1 MDQRI
6 QILFKRYQE
15 GIATPEEISL
25 VESWFESHY
34 GQQGKKLSRNEELA
48 VFADL
53 DTRVEEISNTAVI
66 VKRKDFRWMQA
77 AALFFVLLASGL
89 YLKIRHTAKVVLPE
103 TYAEIRS
110 LNGVKKEVILKD
122 GTSVFLNS
130 GSSVFVSSKYG
141 ESRREVRLT
150 GEAFF
155 KVKHDASKPFVIH
168 SGKLQTTVLGTS
180 FNIKAYPED
189 DRVKVT
195 VATGKVKVEADQRS
209 GKRDLY
215 AKGLTHNQAL
225 VYSKLKDSHSIQI
238 VNSDSTSAWRT
249 NHLIFEDAS
258 QQEIVNT
265 LARWYNLD
273 IQLKTSAD
281 AKKYTLSF
289 YNERPDKVLNILSAL
304 TGTTYVMNGRKVIIS
319 SKTL

>member
-1 MDQRI
+1 MDERI
-6 QILFKRYQE
+6 LILFKRYQE
-15 GIATPEEISL
+15 GTATAEEISL

-34 GQQGKKLSRNEELA
+34 GQQGRKLSRNEELA

-53 DTRVEEISNTAVI
+53 DQRVEEMVTAEPVI
-66 VKRKDFRWMQA
+66 KRRDFRWLQA
-77 AALFFVLLASGL
+77 AALFLVLLGSGL
-89 YLKIRHTAKVVLPE
+89 YIRIRHTAKVVLPE

-141 ESRREVRLT
+141 ESKREVKLS

-155 KVKHDASKPFVIH
+155 KVKHNASKPFVIH

-189 DRVKVT
+189 ERVKVT
-195 VATGKVKVEADQRS
+195 VATGKVKVESNTRS
-209 GKRDLY
+209 GKQELY
-215 AKGLTHNQAL
+215 AKGLIHNQAL
-225 VYSKLKDSHSIQI
+225 VYNKLRDSHAITI
-238 VNSDSTSAWRT
+238 ANSDSTSAWRT

-258 QQEIVNT
+258 YPEIVRS

-273 IQLKTSAD
+273 IKLNTLHDPKR
-281 AKKYTLSF
+281 YTLSF

-304 TGTTYVMNGRKVIIS
+304 TGTTYEMNGRKVIIS
-319 SKTL
+319 PKKS

>member
-1 MDQRI
+1 LDDRI
-6 QILFKRYQE
+6 RILFKRYQE
-15 GIATPEEISL
+15 GTATAEETKL

-53 DTRVEEISNTAVI
+53 DQRVAEISTTNLV
-66 VKRKDFRWMQA
+66 VGRRDWRWLQA

-89 YLKIRHTAKVVLPE
+89 YLKLRPATKVIMPE

-110 LNGVKKEVILKD
+110 VNGVKKEVILKD

-141 ESRREVRLT
+141 ESKREVKLT

-155 KVKHDASKPFVIH
+155 KVKHNASKPFVIH

-195 VATGKVKVEADQRS
+195 VASGKVKVEADQRS
-209 GKRDLY
+209 GKKDLY
-215 AKGLTHNQAL
+215 AKGLIHNQAL
-225 VYSKLKDSHSIQI
+225 VYNKLKDSHAIKI
-238 VNSDSTSAWRT
+238 VNADSTSAWRT
-249 NHLIFEDAS
+249 NHLIFEEAS
-258 QQEIVNT
+258 HQEIVNT

-273 IQLKTSAD
+273 IKLSTAAD

-304 TGTTYVMNGRKVIIS
+304 TGTTYVMNGRKVTIS
-319 SKTL
+319 PKTL